1 MSRRTPAPSPAPR
14 TRTARKSNTQAKSLI
29 TETASLV
36 HAPNG
41 TDLSYTDMAIPEPS
55 MFLNRELG
63 WLSFNQRVLEE
74 ARDSSVP
81 LLERVRFMAISASNL
96 DEFFEVR
103 VAGLQAQ
110 YYDNVEPQDVAS
122 DGMGPYAQMIE
133 IATKAHAFVNEQYSA
148 WFEDLRPALAK
159 KGIQILAP
167 DDLNEEQ
174 NAWLDKYYDN
184 WVFPV
189 LTPLAIDPA
198 HPFPHLHNKALN
210 LILRLEGQNQE
221 QVRTL
226 FAVLQVPSV
235 LPRLVK
241 LPQADKSSVDM
252 PQFVFLED
260 VIGPR
265 LGSLFGG
272 FKVSSRAAF
281 RVTRNSDLAVQET
294 EIKSSLISTI
304 EETLRRRKWGAAV
317 RLEIDAR
324 AEDPLV
330 SLLQNALDLDERDIY
345 RVTGPLDLTAMVG
358 LAKIEGFRELKEVPW
373 EPQTPAQFINRSNIF
388 QVIRESDQ
396 LVHHPYESFGTV
408 TGFIE
413 QAAEDPQV
421 LAIKMTLYRTAEDN
435 PIINALS
442 RAAENGK
449 QVTVLVE
456 IQARLDEEN
465 NIVKARMLQ
474 NAGVHVVYG
483 MVGLKT
489 HCKAALVVRREHDG
503 IRRYIH
509 LGTGNYN
516 PTTARVYTD
525 LGFFTCKEEFGED
538 ASALFNLLT
547 GYSQGHQWNK
557 LVVAPM
563 HLADR
568 VVQLIDRERRHA
580 LEGLPAR
587 IIAKMNALVDPYAIS
602 ALYEA
607 AKAGVK
613 VDLIVRG
620 PCCLRPGVPGISENV
635 RVISTVDKFLEH
647 SRITYFQNG
656 DKPEVYLGSA
666 DWMPRNFRR
675 RVELL
680 FPIEDPR
687 LKSRIVD
694 GILGVTLADNVKARV
709 LQSDGTYIRAK
720 PQPGEP
726 KIRSQVEFQN
736 MAREFSTGEGIHAR
750 GATPPPMILPNRS
763 ESH

>member
-1 MSRRTPAPSPAPR
+1 MSRRPPAPR
-14 TRTARKSNTQAKSLI
+14 NRSTRSKPRSQGGSLI
-29 TETASLV
+29 TETLSQGLPTDGVILRYADMEIPDPSL
-36 HAPNG
+36 
-41 TDLSYTDMAIPEPS
+41 
-55 MFLNRELG
+55 FLNRELG
-63 WLSFNQRVLEE
+63 WLAFNQRVLEE
-74 ARDSSVP
+74 ARDPSVP
-81 LLERVRFMAISASNL
+81 LLERVRFTAISASNL

-103 VAGLQAQ
+103 VAGVQAQ
-110 YYDNVEPQDVAS
+110 YYDNVEPQDEAS
-122 DGMGPYAQMIE
+122 DGMGPFAQMLE
-133 IATKAHAFVNEQYSA
+133 IAEKAHDFVKTQYDT
-148 WFEDLRPALAK
+148 WFDELRPALAR

-167 DDLNEEQ
+167 EDLNEEQ
-174 NAWLDKYYDN
+174 NSWLDNYYDT

-198 HPFPHLHNKALN
+198 HPFPHLHNKSLN
-210 LILRLEGQNQE
+210 LILRLEGQNQD

-272 FKVSSRAAF
+272 FRVSSRAAF

-317 RLEIDAR
+317 RLEIDSR
-324 AEDPLV
+324 AEDPFV
-330 SLLQNALDLDERDIY
+330 SLLQSALDLDDRDIY
-345 RVTGPLDLTAMVG
+345 RITGPLDLTAMVG
-358 LAKIEGFRELKEVPW
+358 LAKIEGFRELKETPW
-373 EPQTPAQFINRSNIF
+373 EPQTPAQFSNRSNIF
-388 QVIRESDQ
+388 QLISESDQ

-408 TGFIE
+408 TSFIE

-568 VVQLIDRERRHA
+568 VVQLIDRERLHA

-602 ALYEA
+602 ALYLA

-620 PCCLRPGVPGISENV
+620 PCCLKPGVPGVSENI

-656 DKPEVYLGSA
+656 NNPEVYLGSA

-694 GILGVTLADNVKARV
+694 GILGITLADNVKARL
-709 LQSDGTYIRAK
+709 LQSDGTYVRAK
-720 PQPGEP
+720 PAPGEP

-736 MAREFSTGEGIHAR
+736 MAREFSTGESIHVR
-750 GATPPPMILPNRS
+750 GAIPPPIILPARS

>member
-1 MSRRTPAPSPAPR
+1 MSRRTPTPSPAPR

-36 HAPNG
+36 HDPNG
-41 TDLSYTDMAIPEPS
+41 IDLSYTDMAIPEPA

-74 ARDSSVP
+74 ARDPSVP

-304 EETLRRRKWGAAV
+304 EETLRRRQWGAAV

-324 AEDPLV
+324 AEDPFV

-656 DKPEVYLGSA
+656 DKPEVYL
-666 DWMPRNFRR
+666 
-675 RVELL
+675 
-680 FPIEDPR
+680 
-687 LKSRIVD
+687 
-694 GILGVTLADNVKARV
+694 
-709 LQSDGTYIRAK
+709 
-720 PQPGEP
+720 
-726 KIRSQVEFQN
+726 
-736 MAREFSTGEGIHAR
+736 
-750 GATPPPMILPNRS
+750 
-763 ESH
+763 

>member
-1 MSRRTPAPSPAPR
+1 MSNRPPAPR
-14 TRTARKSNTQAKSLI
+14 PRRPRRNPVDQKIKDEQSANAVETTHLKSSNSRFEPCVPDPSL
-29 TETASLV
+29 
-36 HAPNG
+36 
-41 TDLSYTDMAIPEPS
+41 
-55 MFLNRELG
+55 FLNRELG
-63 WLSFNQRVLEE
+63 WLAFNKRVLEE
-74 ARDSSVP
+74 ARDQTVP
-81 LLERVRFMAISASNL
+81 LLERVRFLAISASNL

-110 YYDNVEPQDVAS
+110 HYDNVEPQDSSS
-122 DGMGPYAQMIE
+122 DGMGPFSQLQE
-133 IATKAHAFVNEQYSA
+133 VCGRAHAFIEAQYDT
-148 WFEDLRPALAK
+148 WFDELRPELAK
-159 KGIQILAP
+159 KGIRILAP
-167 DDLNEEQ
+167 EDLCPKQ
-174 NAWLDKYYDN
+174 NDWLDEYYDT

-198 HPFPHLHNKALN
+198 HPFPHLHNKSLN
-210 LILRLEGQNQE
+210 LILQLESQDQD
-221 QVRTL
+221 QQRSL

-241 LPQADKSSVDM
+241 LPPTEGAGANQPK
-252 PQFVFLED
+252 FVFLED

-272 FKVSSRAAF
+272 FTVSNRAAF
-281 RVTRNSDLAVQET
+281 RVTRNSDLTVQET
-294 EIKSSLISTI
+294 EIKTSLISTI

-317 RLEIDAR
+317 RLEIDSR
-324 AEDPLV
+324 AEEAFV
-330 SLLQNALDLDERDIY
+330 SLLRNALDLDDRDIF
-345 RVTGPLDLTAMVG
+345 RVRGPVDLTALVG
-358 LAKIEGFRELKEVPW
+358 LTKLEGYRDLKEQPW
-373 EPQTPAQFINRSNIF
+373 EPQMPAPFVNRSNIF
-388 QVIRESDQ
+388 TVIRGGDQ

-408 TGFIE
+408 VGFIE

-435 PIINALS
+435 PIINALI

-516 PTTARVYTD
+516 PTTGRVYTD
-525 LGFFTCKEEFGED
+525 LGLFTCREEFGED

-557 LVVAPM
+557 LIVAPM

-568 VVQLIDRERRHA
+568 VVELIGRERRHA
-580 LEGLPAR
+580 LEGKTAR
-587 IIAKMNALVDPYAIS
+587 IIAKMNALVDPQAIS

-607 AKAGVK
+607 SKAGVK
-613 VDLIVRG
+613 IDLIVRG
-620 PCCLRPGVPGISENV
+620 PCCLRPGVPGVSENI
-635 RVISTVDKFLEH
+635 RVISIVDKFLEH

-656 DKPEVYLGSA
+656 DDPEVYLASA
-666 DWMPRNFRR
+666 DWMPRNFHR

-680 FPIEDPR
+680 FPIEEPR

-694 GILGVTLADNVKARV
+694 GILGVALADNVKARY
-709 LQSDGTYIRAK
+709 LKSDGTYERVQR
-720 PQPGEP
+720 QPGEP
-726 KIRSQVEFQN
+726 RVRSQVEFQN
-736 MAREFSTGEGIHAR
+736 MAREFSSNDVMHAR
-750 GATPPPMILPNRS
+750 SANPPPIILPTRA

>member
-1 MSRRTPAPSPAPR
+1 MSSNRTPSSR
-14 TRTARKSNTQAKSLI
+14 GRKSGKTQPNRQHPEGARSGRS
-29 TETASLV
+29 ETNLTQSLV
-36 HAPNG
+36 
-41 TDLSYTDMAIPEPS
+41 SYTDMPLPPS
-55 MFLNRELG
+55 SLFLNREIG
-63 WLSFNQRVLEE
+63 WLAFNKRVLEE
-74 ARDSSVP
+74 AADTTVP
-81 LLERVRFMAISASNL
+81 LLERVRFLAISASNL

-110 YYDNVEPQDVAS
+110 YYDNVEPQDSAS
-122 DGMGPYAQMIE
+122 DGLGPLAQLHE
-133 IATKAHAFVNEQYSA
+133 IGGMAHPFVKEQYDL
-148 WFEDLRPALAK
+148 WFNELRPALAQ
-159 KGIQILAP
+159 KGIQILSP
-167 DDLNEEQ
+167 EDLDSEQ
-174 NAWLDKYYDN
+174 NAWLDTYYDT

-198 HPFPHLHNKALN
+198 HPFPHLHNKSLN
-210 LILRLEGQNQE
+210 LILRLEGLNQD
-221 QVRTL
+221 QHRTL

-235 LPRLVK
+235 IPRLVK
-241 LPQADKSSVDM
+241 LPTSENGSVDR
-252 PQFVFLED
+252 PKFVFLED

-272 FKVSSRAAF
+272 FKVSARAAF
-281 RVTRNSDLAVQET
+281 RVTRNSDLTVQET

-317 RLEIDAR
+317 RLEIDAK
-324 AEDPLV
+324 AEDAFV
-330 SLLQNALDLDERDIY
+330 SLLQHALDLDDRDIY
-345 RVTGPLDLTAMVG
+345 RVHGPVDLTAMVG
-358 LAKIEGFRELKEVPW
+358 LAKIEGFRELKETPW
-373 EPQTPAQFINRSNIF
+373 EPQTPAQFLNRSNIF
-388 QVIRESDQ
+388 QAIRESDQ
-396 LVHHPYESFGTV
+396 LVHLPYESFGTV
-408 TGFIE
+408 TSFIE
-413 QAAEDPQV
+413 LAAEDPQV

-435 PIINALS
+435 PIINALI

-516 PTTARVYTD
+516 PTTGRVYTD
-525 LGFFTCKEEFGED
+525 LGYFTCKEEFGED

-547 GYSQGHQWNK
+547 GYSQGHEWNK

-563 HLADR
+563 NLADR
-568 VVQLIDRERRHA
+568 VIQLIDRERQHA
-580 LEGLPAR
+580 LAGKPAR

-607 AKAGVK
+607 SKAGVK
-613 VDLIVRG
+613 IDLIVRG
-620 PCCLRPGVPGISENV
+620 PCCLRPGVAGISENV
-635 RVISTVDKFLEH
+635 RVISIIDKFLEH
-647 SRITYFQNG
+647 SRIIYFQNG
-656 DKPEVYLGSA
+656 ENPEVFLSSA

-680 FPIEDPR
+680 FPIDDAR
-687 LKSRIVD
+687 LKNRIVD
-694 GILGVTLADNVKARV
+694 GILGVTLADNVKARI
-709 LQSDGTYIRAK
+709 LQADGTYARVR

-726 KIRSQVEFQN
+726 RIRSQVEFQN
-736 MAREFSTGEGIHAR
+736 MAREFSSKEAMHVR
-750 GATPPPMILPNRS
+750 GPGSQPAGANNRA
-763 ESH
+763 ESS

>member
-1 MSRRTPAPSPAPR
+1 MAVPP
-14 TRTARKSNTQAKSLI
+14 
-29 TETASLV
+29 
-36 HAPNG
+36 PN
-41 TDLSYTDMAIPEPS
+41 L
-55 MFLNRELG
+55 FLNRELG
-63 WLSFNQRVLEE
+63 WLSFNKRVMEE
-74 ARDSSVP
+74 AGDSTVP
-81 LLERVRFMAISASNL
+81 LLERVRFLAISASNL

-110 YYDNVEPQDVAS
+110 HYDNVEPQDPAS
-122 DGMGPYAQMIE
+122 DGMGPFAQLVEISKRCHEFVETQYAL
-133 IATKAHAFVNEQYSA
+133 
-148 WFEDLRPALAK
+148 WFSELKPALAR
-159 KGIQILAP
+159 KGIEILAP
-167 DDLNEEQ
+167 DELSDEQ
-174 NAWLDKYYDN
+174 NQWLDNYYDN
-184 WVFPV
+184 WVYPV

-198 HPFPHLHNKALN
+198 HPFPHLHNKSLN
-210 LILRLEGQNQE
+210 LILRLESANQDP
-221 QVRTL
+221 QRTL

-235 LPRLVK
+235 IPRLVK
-241 LPQADKSSVDM
+241 LPAESSTAK
-252 PQFVFLED
+252 PKFVFLED

-265 LGSLFGG
+265 LASLFGG
-272 FKVSSRAAF
+272 FRVQARAAF
-281 RVTRNSDLAVQET
+281 RVTRNSDLAVQDT

-317 RLEIDAR
+317 RLEIDSR
-324 AEDPLV
+324 ADDPFV
-330 SLLQNALDLDERDIY
+330 NLLQNALDLDDRDIY
-345 RVTGPLDLTAMVG
+345 RVTGPVDLTAMVG
-358 LAKIEGFRELKEVPW
+358 LAKIEGFREMKESPW
-373 EPQTPAQFINRSNIF
+373 EPQMPAAMSNRSNIF
-388 QVIRESDQ
+388 QAIREADQ

-421 LAIKMTLYRTAEDN
+421 LAIKMTLYRTADDN

-489 HCKAALVVRREHDG
+489 HCKAALVMRREHDG

-525 LGFFTCKEEFGED
+525 LGYFTCKEEYGED

-557 LVVAPM
+557 LIVAPM
-563 HLADR
+563 FLADR
-568 VVQLIDRERRHA
+568 VIQLIDRERRHA
-580 LEGLPAR
+580 LEGRPAR

-607 AKAGVK
+607 SKAGVK
-613 VDLIVRG
+613 IDLIVRG
-620 PCCLRPGVPGISENV
+620 PCCLRPGVPGISDNI
-635 RVISTVDKFLEH
+635 RVISIIDKFLEH

-656 DKPEVYLGSA
+656 ESPEVFLGSA

-680 FPIEDPR
+680 FPVEEPR

-694 GILGVTLADNVKARV
+694 GILGVTLADNVKARL
-709 LQSDGTYIRAK
+709 LQPDGTYIRVS

-736 MAREFSTGEGIHAR
+736 MAREFSSPESIHGRA
-750 GATPPPMILPNRS
+750 ATPPPLLIHERN
-763 ESH
+763 ETH

>member
-1 MSRRTPAPSPAPR
+1 MKRAPSTPKLAPAEVLPKP
-14 TRTARKSNTQAKSLI
+14 AAGKS
-29 TETASLV
+29 TESASLRPAV
-36 HAPNG
+36 IGFDPPMP
-41 TDLSYTDMAIPEPS
+41 DPS
-55 MFLNRELG
+55 LFLNRELG
-63 WLSFNQRVLEE
+63 WLEFNKRVLEE
-74 ARDSSVP
+74 ATDPTVP
-81 LLERVRFMAISASNL
+81 LLERVRFLSISASNL

-110 YYDNVEPQDVAS
+110 HYDNVEPQDPAS
-122 DGMGPYAQMIE
+122 DGMGPLSQLQQVCGRAHEFIE
-133 IATKAHAFVNEQYSA
+133 RQYDI
-148 WFEDLRPALAK
+148 WFDELKPELAR
-159 KGIQILAP
+159 KGIKILAP
-167 DDLNEEQ
+167 DELCEEQ
-174 NAWLDKYYDN
+174 NTWLDNYYDT

-210 LILRLEGQNQE
+210 LILQLEGQDQD
-221 QVRTL
+221 QLRSL

-241 LPQADKSSVDM
+241 LPSAPGGNPAHPK
-252 PQFVFLED
+252 FVFLED
-260 VIGPR
+260 VIAPR

-272 FKVSSRAAF
+272 FTVSNVAAF
-281 RVTRNSDLAVQET
+281 RVTRNSDLTVQET
-294 EIKSSLISTI
+294 EIKTSLISTI

-324 AEDPLV
+324 AEEAFV
-330 SLLQNALDLDERDIY
+330 SLLRNALDLDDRDIF
-345 RVTGPLDLTAMVG
+345 RVRGPVDLTAMVV
-358 LAKIEGFRELKEVPW
+358 LTKLEGYRELKELPW
-373 EPQTPAQFINRSNIF
+373 EPQTPSAFANRTNVFSA
-388 QVIRESDQ
+388 IRNGEL

-408 TGFIE
+408 VGFLE

-435 PIINALS
+435 PIISALI

-516 PTTARVYTD
+516 PTTGRVYTD

-557 LVVAPM
+557 LIVAPM

-568 VVQLIDRERRHA
+568 VVELIGRERQHA
-580 LEGLPAR
+580 LEGKTAR
-587 IIAKMNALVDPYAIS
+587 IIAKMNALVDPHAIS

-607 AKAGVK
+607 SKAGVK
-613 VDLIVRG
+613 IDLIVRG
-620 PCCLRPGVPGISENV
+620 PCCLRPGIPGVSENI
-635 RVISTVDKFLEH
+635 RVISIVDKFLEH

-656 DKPEVYLGSA
+656 DEPEVYLASA
-666 DWMPRNFRR
+666 DWMPRNFHR

-694 GILGVTLADNVKARV
+694 GILGVTLADNVKARQ
-709 LQSDGTYIRAK
+709 LKPDGTYERVK
-720 PQPGEP
+720 RQPGEARV
-726 KIRSQVEFQN
+726 RSQVEFQN
-736 MAREFSTGEGIHAR
+736 MAREFSSNEVIHAR
-750 GATPPPMILPNRS
+750 GANPPPIILPTRA

>member
-1 MSRRTPAPSPAPR
+1 MTYTDLPLPD
-14 TRTARKSNTQAKSLI
+14 
-29 TETASLV
+29 ASL
-36 HAPNG
+36 
-41 TDLSYTDMAIPEPS
+41 
-55 MFLNRELG
+55 FLNREIG
-63 WLSFNQRVLEE
+63 WLAFNKRVLEE
-74 ARDSSVP
+74 ASDTTVP
-81 LLERVRFMAISASNL
+81 LLERVRFLAISASNL

-110 YYDNVEPQDVAS
+110 YYDNIEPQDAAS
-122 DGMGPYAQMIE
+122 DGVGPLAQLQD
-133 IATKAHAFVNEQYSA
+133 IAAMAHPFVKEQYDI
-148 WFEDLRPALAK
+148 WFNELRPALAR
-159 KGIQILAP
+159 KGIQIIAP
-167 DDLNEEQ
+167 EDLDQKQ
-174 NAWLDKYYDN
+174 NLWLDNYFDT

-221 QVRTL
+221 QHRTL

-235 LPRLVK
+235 LPRLVR
-241 LPQADKSSVDM
+241 LPDENGSTDRPK
-252 PQFVFLED
+252 FVFLED

-265 LGSLFGG
+265 IGSLFGG
-272 FKVSSRAAF
+272 FKVSARAPF
-281 RVTRNSDLAVQET
+281 RVTRNSDLTVQET

-317 RLEIDAR
+317 RLEIDSR
-324 AEDPLV
+324 ADDAFV
-330 SLLQNALDLDERDIY
+330 TLLQHALDLDDRDVY
-345 RVTGPLDLTAMVG
+345 RVTGPVDLTAMVG
-358 LAKIEGFRELKEVPW
+358 LAKIEGYRELKETPW
-373 EPQTPAQFINRSNIF
+373 EPQTPIQFMSRSNIF
-388 QVIRESDQ
+388 EVIREADQ
-396 LVHHPYESFGTV
+396 LVHHPYESFNTV
-408 TGFIE
+408 VSFIE

-456 IQARLDEEN
+456 IQARMDEAN
-465 NIVKARMLQ
+465 NIIKARMLQ

-516 PTTARVYTD
+516 PTTGRVYTD
-525 LGFFTCKEEFGED
+525 LGFFTCNEEFGED

-563 HLADR
+563 YLANR
-568 VVQLIDRERRHA
+568 VIQLIDRERVNA
-580 LEGLPAR
+580 LEGKPAR
-587 IIAKMNALVDPYAIS
+587 IIAKMNALIDPYAIS

-607 AKAGVK
+607 SKAGVK
-613 VDLIVRG
+613 IDLIVRG
-620 PCCLRPGVPGISENV
+620 PCCLKPGIKGVSENI
-635 RVISTVDKFLEH
+635 RVISIIDKFLEH
-647 SRITYFQNG
+647 SRIAYFQNNES
-656 DKPEVYLGSA
+656 PEVFLGSA

-680 FPIEDPR
+680 FPIDDPR
-687 LKSRIVD
+687 LKSRMVD
-694 GILGVTLADNVKARV
+694 GILGVTLADNVKARL
-709 LQSDGTYIRAK
+709 LQSDGTYVRVK
-720 PQPGEP
+720 PEPGEP
-726 KIRSQVEFQN
+726 RIRSQVEFQN
-736 MAREFSTGEGIHAR
+736 MAREFSSNEVIHVR
-750 GATPPPMILPNRS
+750 SGAASGPLLIANRA